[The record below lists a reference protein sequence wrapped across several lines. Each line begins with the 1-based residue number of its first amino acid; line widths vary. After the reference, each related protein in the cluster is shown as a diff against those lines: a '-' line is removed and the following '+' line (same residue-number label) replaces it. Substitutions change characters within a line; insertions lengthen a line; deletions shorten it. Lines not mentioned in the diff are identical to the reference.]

1 MALLA
6 IMVHSYRGGTG
17 KTLLS
22 ANLAASYSKK
32 EKICLLDYDFRAP
45 SLQGMFNVPT
55 PDFWTNDFLN
65 GDCEIKEAIS
75 EIYPNLYVGLAC
87 PDAEAIRD
95 IVGKSRNWETEAL
108 NRTVSLKNTLTDMG
122 FTKLIFDTPPG
133 LAYSS
138 INAVIASD
146 VVALVMRMESL
157 DILGT
162 KEMMKGVY
170 ELLEKPSFVVVNMV
184 LPAQQKALASTMEK
198 IFGNQILGYIPCLC
212 EVKSY
217 IAEGK
222 LILIDEKIEYSD
234 AVLKLSKDI
243 ESFCNSQN

>member
-32 EKICLLDYDFRAP
+32 EKICLLDYDVRAP
-45 SLQGMFNVPT
+45 RFQGMFNVPT

-75 EIYPNLYVGLAC
+75 EMYPILYGGLAC

-222 LILIDEKIEYSD
+222 LILIDEKLDYSD
-234 AVLKLSKDI
+234 AVLKLAQDI
-243 ESFCNSQN
+243 ESYCKNQN